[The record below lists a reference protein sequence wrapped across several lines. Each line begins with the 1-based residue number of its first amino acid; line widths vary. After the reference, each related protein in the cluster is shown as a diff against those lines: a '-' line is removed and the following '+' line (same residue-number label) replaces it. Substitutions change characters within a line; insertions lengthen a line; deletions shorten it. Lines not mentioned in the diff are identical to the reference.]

1 MTLVASQ
8 TYFGKNEP
16 FNLQVSRGQIPNH
29 RAVTVFGYNGD
40 VDTSEETIWPQGG
53 ILAYPSAA
61 LQMKVSSNNANDTA
75 NGTGA
80 RTVLISGLVSD
91 YSETS
96 ETVTLN
102 GQTAVT
108 TTTAFLRIN
117 NAYVLTAGSSNSA
130 EGNIYIGTG
139 TVTAGVPATIYDT
152 IHFDYNARVTGSYTI
167 PANYTAY
174 LVAGSLSSAQASGAT
189 AVTGRLIA
197 IGLNKIRTTY
207 AIVSLNNGFAPYD
220 FVNPIAIPEKTTV
233 EAAAFGAAANN
244 IISSYFNFTLIKNT
258 TL

>member
-16 FNLQVSRGQIPNH
+16 FNLQVARGQIPNH
-29 RAVTVFGYNGD
+29 RAVSVFGYNAD
-40 VDTSEETIWPQGG
+40 IDTGEETVWPEGG
-53 ILAYPSAA
+53 ILTYPTVA
-61 LQMKVSSNNANDTA
+61 LQMKVSSSNANDTA

-96 ETVTLN
+96 ETITLN

-117 NAYVLTAGSSNSA
+117 NAYVLTAGSSKSA
-130 EGNIYIGTG
+130 EGDIYIGTG
-139 TVTAGVPATIYDT
+139 VVTAGVPATVYD
-152 IHFDYNARVTGSYTI
+152 IIKFDYNARVTGSYTI

-174 LVAGSLSSAQASGAT
+174 LVAGSLSSAQASGST
-189 AVTGRLIA
+189 AITGRLIA
-197 IGLNKIRTTY
+197 IGLNNIRTTS
-207 AIVSLNNGFAPYD
+207 AIVTLNNGFAAYD
-220 FVNPIAIPEKTTV
+220 FINPIAIPEKTTV
-233 EAAAFGAAANN
+233 EATAFGAGPNN

>member
-1 MTLVASQ
+1 
-8 TYFGKNEP
+8 
-16 FNLQVSRGQIPNH
+16 
-29 RAVTVFGYNGD
+29 
-40 VDTSEETIWPQGG
+40 
-53 ILAYPSAA
+53 
-61 LQMKVSSNNANDTA
+61 MKVSSGNANDTA

-80 RTVLISGLVSD
+80 RTIILFGLVSD
-91 YSETS
+91 YTETS
-96 ETVTLN
+96 ETITLN

-152 IHFDYNARVTGSYTI
+152 IHFNYNARITGSYTI
-167 PANYTAY
+167 PANHTAY
-174 LVAGSLSSAQASGAT
+174 LVDGSLSSAQASGST
-189 AVTGRLIA
+189 AITGRLIA
-197 IGLNKIRTTY
+197 IGLNNIRTTT
-207 AIVSLNNGFAPYD
+207 AVVSLNNGFAAYD
-220 FVNPIAIPEKTTV
+220 FINPIAIPEKTTV

-244 IISSYFNFTLIKNT
+244 IVSSYFNFTLIKNT